1 MQTMRTDLDST
12 TLQDKGSYQ
21 SLPDQRGR
29 KYRHKMGVPSS
40 VDAQGRKIKDE
51 IKSKEQIRKDR
62 EKRAQ
67 VCQTT
72 NAHAHTLTH
81 IHEGTGMPDDKC
93 QTMHACTRTCRR
105 TRACTH

>member
-1 MQTMRTDLDST
+1 MPSELDSAT
-12 TLQDKGSYQ
+12 VQDKGSYQ

-67 VCQTT
+67 VCQTANARQDT
-72 NAHAHTLTH
+72 HAHALADARAHTH
-81 IHEGTGMPDDKC
+81 IYTHT
-93 QTMHACTRTCRR
+93 HAHVLQETKE
-105 TRACTH
+105 ACE